1 MRSPRI
7 FCLSSV
13 SAVALV
19 MLLSSALA
27 GSGQGTAQAQV
38 PTQRTCALG
47 DRCAI
52 GDIGPGGGVVFI
64 TPSTMGNRTGKY
76 FEAASKRWNGPAKD
90 PNVDWCSDPKV
101 VVTGAT
107 GVRIGTGA
115 TNTAAIVAVTRCQF
129 GAAYQAAGYRGRGLA
144 DWFLPSKGE
153 LAQLWTQRAKLR
165 ALDLVGDGLWYYWS
179 STYCKAGYAWGQDM
193 SKPGIGSK
201 FCNYWTDSGIIR
213 PVRMF

>member
-1 MRSPRI
+1 
-7 FCLSSV
+7 
-13 SAVALV
+13 
-19 MLLSSALA
+19 MLLQLALA
-27 GSGQGTAQAQV
+27 GPDQGTAQAQV
-38 PTQRTCALG
+38 PTQRTCVPG
-47 DRCAI
+47 GRCAI
-52 GDIGPGGGVVFI
+52 GNIGPGGGVVFI
-64 TPSTMGNRTGKY
+64 TPSTRGNRTGKY

-90 PNVDWCSDPKV
+90 PNHDWCSDTNVMVPGATGV
-101 VVTGAT
+101 RIVPGAT

-129 GAAYQAAGYRGRGLA
+129 GAAYLAAGYRGRGLS

-165 ALDLVGDGLWYYWS
+165 ALDLVGNGLWYYWS

-193 SKPGIGSK
+193 SKPGRGPK
-201 FCNYWTDSGIIR
+201 FCEYWTGSGLIR